1 MRSFSLILL
10 LCLGLI
16 CHADEMPAVYDAAI
30 AGDDIV
36 QTPEK
41 PVNIT
46 VDFNTPLVTISP
58 DFYGINVHPVPA
70 SVAFANQDLVAQ
82 LKPDVIRIMGSHR
95 THWYRDANNK
105 SVRVDSTISPAQ
117 GQYDFTELD
126 ALVQGIK
133 DVGAK
138 PYLAIGFGA
147 PKWLA
152 DSTGSKRLRRVA
164 KDRLPEYAQY
174 MADVIKH
181 LNVDKGYNIRWVT
194 IDNEPENLQYPIQD
208 YVTLVTLATA
218 AIKSVDPA
226 IQICGPV
233 TGYATWKQPDG
244 RKISFS
250 SSLQMLKDAGMDYDG
265 IDWHIYAT
273 NPSLVFKTVD
283 IVKKIYPD
291 KPLIISE
298 LNRDWR
304 YAGEAGK
311 LSAQRNTG
319 WYSVAWLAHCYD
331 QLQQMGV
338 SQVHYFCLGNGFF
351 GLIDYHQ
358 TQVHPNYHLFKLMT
372 TKLGRQ
378 RVQASSS
385 DPAIGVIATN
395 DQQQASVLIY
405 NRAQHAVTVSWPIS
419 STDKVQC
426 WTLNEDWYQAHKAIT
441 DSKTTQL
448 TPTIVSAQNNTWL
461 IPARGVILL
470 NGFTAQ

>member
-1 MRSFSLILL
+1 
-10 LCLGLI
+10 
-16 CHADEMPAVYDAAI
+16 MPAVYDAAI

-36 QTPEK
+36 KTPEK
-41 PVNIT
+41 PVHIDI
-46 VDFNTPLVTISP
+46 DFITPLINISP

-70 SVAFANQDLVAQ
+70 SVAFRDQDLIAQ

-105 SVRVDSTISPAQ
+105 TVRVDSTISPAQ
-117 GQYDFTELD
+117 GVYDFTELD
-126 ALVQGIK
+126 ALGQGIH
-133 DVGAK
+133 DIDAK

-147 PKWLA
+147 PEWLA
-152 DSTGSKRLRRVA
+152 DATGSKRLRRVTQE
-164 KDRLPEYAQY
+164 RLPEYAQY

-181 LNVDKGYNIRWVT
+181 LNVDKGYNIKWVT
-194 IDNEPENLQYPIQD
+194 IDNEPENLQYSIEE

-233 TGYATWKQPDG
+233 TGYAIWEQPDG

-283 IVKKIYPD
+283 IVKKIYPT

-304 YAGEAGK
+304 YAGDAGK

-319 WYSVAWLAHCYD
+319 WYSVAWLANCFD

-338 SQVHYFCLGNGFF
+338 SQVHYFCLGNSFF
-351 GLIDYHQ
+351 GLMDYHH

-372 TKLGRQ
+372 TQLGRQ
-378 RVQASSS
+378 RVHATSN

-395 DQQQASVLIY
+395 DNHQSSVLIY
-405 NRAQHAVTVSWPIS
+405 NRAQESVTVSYTIPA
-419 STDKVQC
+419 KGNVQC
-426 WTLNEDWYQAHKAIT
+426 WTLDEPWFEANKTIT
-441 DSKTTQL
+441 NGQTTQL
-448 TPTIVSAQNNTWL
+448 TATTLSTRTKSWR
-461 IPARGVILL
+461 IPARGVMVL